1 MKKRAIGYYAKNLSS
16 FKPQMTALA
25 TTYKY
30 IVHKQIDGSGK
41 TGRKTACWKI
51 GSNIAQDTAM
61 QSSFH
66 AFFER

>member
-41 TGRKTACWKI
+41 TGRKTAC
-51 GSNIAQDTAM
+51 
-61 QSSFH
+61 
-66 AFFER
+66 